1 MQFAA
6 TPNFYPG
13 PTIPPQCPLA
23 AGPRE
28 GRSFPTLVTCKSTWL
43 SDPSK
48 NSKTS
53 FGLLLVA
60 SILPPSR
67 FCPLYHSCCLPTPA
81 ASRVPAVPYTAFKG
95 TEPPKQWSRD
105 APIRPIL
112 RWPERW
118 ASAPPFATSL
128 LLISSW
134 PQKPPPQTPKS
145 GIQIPEPLPSVKG
158 YCSQSV
164 SQAGQK
170 STFLSALKSLRLPF
184 EPSDF
189 IKS

>member
-53 FGLLLVA
+53 FGLFLVA

-134 PQKPPPQTPKS
+134 PQKPPQNTKVWHSNPRTPSLSKRLLQS
-145 GIQIPEPLPSVKG
+145 KCFTSRAEKHPFKCLEILETPL
-158 YCSQSV
+158 
-164 SQAGQK
+164 
-170 STFLSALKSLRLPF
+170 
-184 EPSDF
+184 
-189 IKS
+189 

>member
-13 PTIPPQCPLA
+13 PTIPPQCLA

-53 FGLLLVA
+53 FGLFLVA

-134 PQKPPPQTPKS
+134 PQKPPQNTKVWHSNPRTPSLSKGLLQS
-145 GIQIPEPLPSVKG
+145 KCFTSRAEKHPFKCLEILETPL
-158 YCSQSV
+158 
-164 SQAGQK
+164 
-170 STFLSALKSLRLPF
+170 
-184 EPSDF
+184 
-189 IKS
+189 